1 MNWKKILLGTFSI
14 KRIVVSILLIYIL
27 ATIFAHFYAQK
38 LIFPYHQ
45 SSYDEKVSG
54 LKFLKAD
61 DGTRIATRFWKAEN
75 EKALILY
82 FHGNYMDMGHLD
94 DIADFLNT
102 KGYSVLAMDY
112 RGYGLSEGEVKESN
126 AYTDAQVVYDY
137 ALKSGYDSGDIVILG
152 RSVGTGVATNLAV
165 NNKAKT
171 LVLISP
177 FLSIYRIMTN
187 YPLFLFDKFNNVA
200 KIDNIHMPL
209 FIIHGSNDHVIPA
222 WHSQKLIENHQ
233 GKHKRILIQGAGHND
248 IYDDKYL
255 DFVNEIDE
263 FILRSSRQSE

>member
-1 MNWKKILLGTFSI
+1 MKGFFSL
-14 KRIVVSILLIYIL
+14 KRLFTLVVLIYIL
-27 ATIFAHFYAQK
+27 ATVFAHFYAQQ

-54 LKFLKAD
+54 LKFLKAK
-61 DGTRIATRFWKAEN
+61 DGTKIATRFWKADN

-82 FHGNYMDMGHLD
+82 FHGNYMDMGYLD
-94 DIADFLNT
+94 GIAEFLNV
-102 KGYSVLAMDY
+102 KSYSILAMDY

-126 AYTDAQVVYDY
+126 AYTDAQLVYNY

-152 RSVGTGVATNLAV
+152 RSVGSGIATELVLKNEA
-165 NNKAKT
+165 KA

-177 FLSIYRIMTN
+177 FLSIYRVMTK

-200 KIDNIHMPL
+200 KIDKVHTPL
-209 FIIHGSNDHVIPA
+209 FIVHGSNDQVIPA

-233 GKHKRILIQGAGHND
+233 GRHKRVLIQGAGHND

-255 DFVNEIDE
+255 PFIDE
-263 FILRSSRQSE
+263 VDSFLN